1 MTDPD
6 IPCTCGHRKSDHG
19 NEQNPDACRFC
30 FDCPAYEPD
39 SDFMEVEDDD

>member
-19 NEQNPDACRFC
+19 SERYPDACRFC
-30 FDCPAYEPD
+30 DCPEYTEDD
-39 SDFMEVEDDD
+39 SFMEVEDDD